1 VAGWSLYVVR
11 TRSGALYTGITTDV
25 ARRIREHAQGASR
38 GAKSL
43 RARGPLALEYQV
55 LIGHR
60 ALAQSAERRMKR
72 LPKRAKES
80 IVAEMP
86 GVERL
91 LARLGVTPST

>member
-1 VAGWSLYVVR
+1 MAGWSLYVVR

-25 ARRIREHAQGASR
+25 ARRMREHAGQPR
-38 GAKSL
+38 GAKAL
-43 RARGPLALEYQV
+43 RSRGPLLLAYRVE
-55 LIGHR
+55 IGER

-72 LPKRAKES
+72 LPKRDKES